1 MTTLK
6 TILQLSND
14 CLTMSSIFCCPS
26 PYPYR
31 PAHLSHEAK
40 FDPFIAWAKGSESSP
55 SAVSASFFQKP
66 DNPPPYAVQFVRQ
79 VNFGAIEAKR
89 YFIPHPETNG
99 NQAEFVEIT
108 EQDLI
113 AGNFQKL
120 NSYVQWISGIL
131 YRKLQELTAYRYKN
145 FKCTVHN
152 KFFEVNLYQK
162 DPVNQHHWRLNIAR
176 PASDIDL

>member
-1 MTTLK
+1 
-6 TILQLSND
+6 
-14 CLTMSSIFCCPS
+14 MSSIFCCSSPS
-26 PYPYR
+26 PYR

-40 FDPFIAWAKGSESSP
+40 FDPFIAWAKRSESSP
-55 SAVSASFFQKP
+55 SADSASFFQNP

-89 YFIPHPETNG
+89 YFIPRPKANG
-99 NQAEFVEIT
+99 GRVEFVEIT

-120 NSYVQWISGIL
+120 NSY
-131 YRKLQELTAYRYKN
+131 KN
-145 FKCTVHN
+145 FKCTMHN

-162 DPVNQHHWRLNIAR
+162 DPINRHHWRLNIAR